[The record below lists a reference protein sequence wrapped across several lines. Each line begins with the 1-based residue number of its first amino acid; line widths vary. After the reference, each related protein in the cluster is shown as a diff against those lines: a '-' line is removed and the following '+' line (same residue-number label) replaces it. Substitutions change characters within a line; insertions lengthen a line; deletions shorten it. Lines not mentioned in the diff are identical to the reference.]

1 MNHVAKYKDITCKG
15 SRKYKTVRRG
25 GGGGALP
32 DQEMGPWWL
41 INSSITSPEINFKC
55 SQKQPKTKICWQV
68 YKNIASKSN
77 RAGGISRSRDG
88 AVVVD

>member
-1 MNHVAKYKDITCKG
+1 MLPSTRILYVKVVGNTKQFDVVG
-15 SRKYKTVRRG
+15 G

-55 SQKQPKTKICWQV
+55 SQKQPKTKMCWQV

-88 AVVVD
+88 AVVVN